1 MAAAMQTESQ
11 IISSSLIRDDRE
23 TRKTKRRRERE
34 RERERREKKTYENKN
49 DKKKKK
55 KEERR
60 EKRIIQLFIVV
71 LVNTRQRKLM
81 QFRANKR
88 CMRHPINSTFAYRYL
103 SDFFQIY

>member
-1 MAAAMQTESQ
+1 MAAATQTESQ

-34 RERERREKKTYENKN
+34 REETRKKTYENKN

-55 KEERR
+55 KKERR
-60 EKRIIQLFIVV
+60 EKRIIQLFIVM

-88 CMRHPINSTFAYRYL
+88 IMRHPINSTFAYRYL